1 MRKRVKTKGQ
11 VLRAAALKITP
22 ALAVIV
28 LGGNFVFQTIKDDYK
43 GIYDLNRLNN
53 EVVSYQNNPNGGNND
68 RIYRIPTT
76 DGGEVE
82 FEEPDLFEGE
92 EAPEISTAMY
102 DSGYRFANIDWQT
115 LQSYNEDICSYIIID
130 NTHVS
135 YPVVQSS
142 NNEDYMGT
150 NFKGEEDRAGT
161 PFVDYRTEF
170 ENDPRALTDVT
181 VVYGHHMS
189 GGLMFA
195 DITEYQNQSFYN
207 QHPFF
212 LMYTDDG
219 QAYRIDVAAVN
230 VISGDDDTALHAW
243 DFASQL
249 DFNRYYRRI
258 LRDSEIQ
265 TNTQLEYGDKI
276 MTLVT
281 CVDGH
286 GTNKRCLVIGKVTKV
301 LVNKDLLEASKTD
314 YNIVK

>member
-142 NNEDYMGT
+142 NNEEYMGT
-150 NFKGEEDRAGT
+150 NFKG
-161 PFVDYRTEF
+161 
-170 ENDPRALTDVT
+170 
-181 VVYGHHMS
+181 
-189 GGLMFA
+189 
-195 DITEYQNQSFYN
+195 
-207 QHPFF
+207 
-212 LMYTDDG
+212 
-219 QAYRIDVAAVN
+219 
-230 VISGDDDTALHAW
+230 
-243 DFASQL
+243 
-249 DFNRYYRRI
+249 
-258 LRDSEIQ
+258 
-265 TNTQLEYGDKI
+265 
-276 MTLVT
+276 
-281 CVDGH
+281 
-286 GTNKRCLVIGKVTKV
+286 
-301 LVNKDLLEASKTD
+301 
-314 YNIVK
+314 